1 MVQASKNNY
10 KFISFT
16 ATGKELMMRFASLL
30 SESDGDTTWAPVPE
44 GGLSEWTR
52 ENFKKGNILVYI
64 GACGIAVRAIAPFVR
79 DKSADA
85 AVIVIDEEGRFVIP
99 VLSGHLG
106 GGVAAAKELSVLIG
120 ATPVITTAS
129 DVRGEF
135 AVDVFAKDNDLCIN
149 DLKKAKSFSAY
160 LLENG
165 QAFYLVDPEFAD
177 VLEVISERKNLCR
190 ADEKSAKYEAAEG
203 SFTISPRIGDGE
215 RLQLIPRCIVLGV
228 GCRKGKEGLELIE
241 FADRVLDELS
251 IDKRSVAAVVSID
264 LKQDEKGIT
273 ELADELGAEFKTFSG
288 EELMKQEGEFS
299 ASEFVKETVG
309 SDNVCERSLMAYGC
323 KRIIMKKRAENG
335 MTLAVGAARRILRD
349 E

>member
-16 ATGKELMMRFASLL
+16 ATGKELMMKVISLL
-30 SESDGDTTWAPVPE
+30 SGSDSDTTWATVPE

-52 ENFKKGNILVYI
+52 DNFQKGNILVFI

-79 DKSADA
+79 DKTADA
-85 AVIVIDEEGRFVIP
+85 AVIVIDEEGRFVVP

-106 GGVAAAKELSVLIG
+106 GGVAAAKELSGLIG

-149 DLKKAKSFSAY
+149 DMKKAKAFSAC

-165 QAFYLVDPEFAD
+165 EAFYRVDPEYAD

-190 ADEKSAKYEAAEG
+190 ADEKSAKYEAAES
-203 SFTISPRIGDGE
+203 SFTISPRTGTRE

-228 GCRKGKEGLELIE
+228 GCRKGKEGTELID
-241 FADRVLDELS
+241 FAYRVLDELS

-264 LKQDEKGIT
+264 LKQDEKGII
-273 ELADELGAEFKTFSG
+273 ELADRLGTEFKTFSG

-309 SDNVCERSLMAYGC
+309 ADNVCERSLMAYGC